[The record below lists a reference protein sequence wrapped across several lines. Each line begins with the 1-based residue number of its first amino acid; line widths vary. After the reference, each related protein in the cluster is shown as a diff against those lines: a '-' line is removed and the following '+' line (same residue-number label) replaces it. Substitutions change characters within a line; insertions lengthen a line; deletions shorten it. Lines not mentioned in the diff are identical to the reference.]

1 MPLHGPDDR
10 WRVLLKGQ
18 LQDYIHAT
26 NINVREDNV
35 NKNINFS
42 FIHSLLFLQNCK
54 LASENSNKTLS
65 VSLCDTHSVFPSL
78 LRATSSRMLTS
89 SLKAPWRAHVG
100 TSGRWCMTGSVGSLS

>member
-1 MPLHGPDDR
+1 MLLHGPDDR

-35 NKNINFS
+35 NKNINIS

-54 LASENSNKTLS
+54 LVSEKSNKTLS
-65 VSLCDTHSVFPSL
+65 VSLCDLFFHLCSGLQAQECLHHHSRPHGGHMWGL
-78 LRATSSRMLTS
+78 LEDGA
-89 SLKAPWRAHVG
+89 
-100 TSGRWCMTGSVGSLS
+100 